1 MYCFIVQTLLGLLFL
16 SVVDAKADHVLK
28 VVPEMSKTL
37 VRVKYT
43 LGTYVIPNTQV
54 RGFMNL
60 IKAQGPTLKLKTA
73 EVSFLIAGFKSN
85 DTTLDCHLRESLG
98 LDYALSEFPDSH
110 VCSQDRLPTEG
121 KNAVVFDQIQF
132 KTNDSLDIDLSN
144 IGEEEV
150 IMEVPGSWT
159 LHGVRR
165 EAPAQVKIQKTSNGY
180 RVLGKHGF
188 SLKDFGVVV
197 KKFLF
202 VSVQDQVEAEWD
214 VQFASEEKIK

>member
-1 MYCFIVQTLLGLLFL
+1 MQIFLGLLFL
-16 SVVDAKADHVLK
+16 SIVDAKADHLLK

-43 LGTYVIPNTQV
+43 LGTYAIPNTQV

-60 IKAQGPTLKLKTA
+60 MKAQGPTLKLKTA
-73 EVSFLIAGFKSN
+73 EVSLLIVGFKSN

-98 LDYALSEFPDSH
+98 LDYALSDFPDSH
-110 VCSQDRLPTEG
+110 VCSQDRLPAEG

-132 KTNDSLDIDLSN
+132 KTNNSLDIDLSK
-144 IGEEEV
+144 IGEDEV

-180 RVLGKHGF
+180 RVLGKHSF

-202 VSVQDQVEAEWD
+202 VSVQDQVEAEWS
-214 VQFASEEKIK
+214 VQFSSEEITK

>member
-1 MYCFIVQTLLGLLFL
+1 MQTLLGLLLL
-16 SVVDAKADHVLK
+16 SVVDAQADHFLK
-28 VVPEMSKTL
+28 VMPEASRSW
-37 VRVKYT
+37 VRVKYS
-43 LGTYVIPNTQV
+43 LGTYVIPNAQV
-54 RGFMNL
+54 RGYMNL
-60 IKAQGPTLKLKTA
+60 GKFKGAKPKIKTV

-85 DTTLDCHLRESLG
+85 DSTLDCHLRESLG
-98 LDYALSEFPDSH
+98 LDYAISDFPDSH
-110 VCSQDRLPTEG
+110 VCSQDRLPAEG

-132 KTNDSLDIDLSN
+132 KTLDSLDIDFSK

-188 SLKDFGVVV
+188 SLKDFGIVV

-214 VQFASEEKIK
+214 IQFVSEEKTK

>member
-1 MYCFIVQTLLGLLFL
+1 MLNLLILLFL
-16 SVVDAKADHVLK
+16 SVGSAQAEPLLK
-28 VVPEMSKTL
+28 VVPETSKAL

-54 RGFMNL
+54 LGFINL
-60 IKAQGPTLKLKTA
+60 VQTQSSKQKLKSA

-98 LDYALSEFPDSH
+98 LDYTQSDFPNRH
-110 VCSQDRLPTEG
+110 VCSQDRLPAEG

-132 KTNDSLDIDLSN
+132 RTLDSLDVDLSKMS
-144 IGEEEV
+144 EEWV
-150 IMEVPGSWT
+150 NMEVPGSWT

-165 EAPAQVKIQKTSNGY
+165 EAPAQVKIQKTSKGY
-180 RVLGKHGF
+180 RVLGKHSF

-202 VSVQDQVEAEWD
+202 ISVQDQVEAEWD
-214 VQFASEEKIK
+214 VQFAPEEKVK